1 MRQATLV
8 YKKLQNI
15 EMEIDTLNT
24 SSSGF
29 RRSYSNMEQNKG
41 NSNVITK
48 IFLSHAK
55 NYLLDLKDEG
65 KLNGVPFKFDQM
77 LNQIDISLDL
87 IKNNKVDLVDLNV
100 LDFDIDLA
108 VAMKAM
114 FENLLFIRYKFII
127 ENYFRK
133 LMRLTFGYENLESKL
148 MKKQKRFEA
157 FETRKYLDICD
168 GKKIIFLFIYLF
180 NYFFR

>member
-1 MRQATLV
+1 
-8 YKKLQNI
+8 
-15 EMEIDTLNT
+15 
-24 SSSGF
+24 
-29 RRSYSNMEQNKG
+29 
-41 NSNVITK
+41 
-48 IFLSHAK
+48 
-55 NYLLDLKDEG
+55 
-65 KLNGVPFKFDQM
+65 M

-168 GKKIIFLFIYLF
+168 GKKIIFFFIYLF